1 MKEASAM
8 GAPQLDTRPPAADV
22 ATPETFSRPTQPPQ
36 PEPSTNHGAHHEP
49 MVDTRREL
57 RRTAG
62 QALATWWNHTLPPT
76 VRMLLTQLGV
86 AVAVVLVVLPLASSL
101 GWFGLRTA
109 APSSASTTN
118 QATMTMTGNQPSP
131 NAPAHPLYNPQ
142 APTAL
147 QGDIVNVHLTTK
159 ESLVSIAPG
168 IAYQAWT
175 FNDTVPGP
183 VIRVRQGQT
192 VHFTLT
198 NGDSA
203 MSHSIDFHAAQT
215 AWNINYQPVAPGASL
230 TFDWVANYPG
240 AFLYH
245 CGTPPVMTHMANGM
259 YGAIIV
265 DPANGWA
272 TPAKEYVLVQSEFYT
287 QRTANGDYTLDSA
300 KMMNS
305 TPDYVTFN
313 GYASQY
319 TQQPLTVQTGQRV
332 RLFVINAGPTHF
344 SAFHVIGAI
353 FSDSYVD
360 GNPANH
366 MVGNQT
372 LTIPPGG
379 GVVAELTIPE
389 AGQYPFLTHSFMDA
403 SMGALGMIKATP

>member
-1 MKEASAM
+1 
-8 GAPQLDTRPPAADV
+8 
-22 ATPETFSRPTQPPQ
+22 
-36 PEPSTNHGAHHEP
+36 
-49 MVDTRREL
+49 
-57 RRTAG
+57 
-62 QALATWWNHTLPPT
+62 
-76 VRMLLTQLGV
+76 LTQLGI
-86 AVAVVLVVLPLASSL
+86 ALAVVLVMLPLSSAL
-101 GWFGLRTA
+101 GWFGLHTA
-109 APSSASTTN
+109 TPGSASTVSQTAS
-118 QATMTMTGNQPSP
+118 QTAMTSNQPSP
-131 NAPAHPLYNPQ
+131 NAPAHPLYNAQ
-142 APTAL
+142 APAAP
-147 QGDIVNVHLTTK
+147 QGDIVNVNLTAK
-159 ESLVSIAPG
+159 EALVSIAPG

-175 FNDTVPGP
+175 FNGTVPGP

-198 NGDSA
+198 NDSK

-215 AWNINYQPVAPGASL
+215 PWNINYQPVAPGASL
-230 TFDWVANYPG
+230 TFDWKANYPG

-272 TPAKEYVLVQSEFYT
+272 TPAQEYVLVQSEFYT
-287 QRTANGDYTLDSA
+287 QRTANGAYTLDSA

-305 TPDYVTFN
+305 MPDYVTFN

-319 TQQPLTVQTGQRV
+319 TQAPLTVQAGQRM

-366 MVGNQT
+366 MQGNQT

-379 GVVAELTIPE
+379 GVVAELTIPD
-389 AGQYPFLTHSFMDA
+389 AGEYPFLTHSFMDA